1 MAIWGWRG
9 VEVFLVLVSTMFW
22 FHNAMVSNKKVWVR
36 RAAEVEM
43 TCCMQAH
50 LQLDC
55 IRRTQSER
63 AGNCFVK
70 MVNAAHEAAAVDAV
84 RNAE

>member
-1 MAIWGWRG
+1 MG
-9 VEVFLVLVSTMFW
+9 
-22 FHNAMVSNKKVWVR
+22 
-36 RAAEVEM
+36 EM

-70 MVNAAHEAAAVDAV
+70 MVDAAHEAAAVDAV